1 MIIEL
6 IGPSGAGKST
16 VAKQFTKELVE
27 NGYAALMADEFIQK
41 VSNSNKWSGFIIECW
56 HRLLFSLKHFGLIY
70 FVFSSQVSRPISWQ
84 HRYWV
89 LRNFLRNIGRYHLI
103 SQTMGTEEIL
113 IFDEGPLQR
122 ATALFSSEKEII
134 DIEVLGKYLS
144 KLPTSDMLLHI
155 SAPIEICVERFQN
168 RALPKRVQGL
178 GKKEIISFVEN
189 QSHAVGDI
197 INLVQ
202 KKGLPVYSI
211 PNTGSLFQLDEHLRD
226 LISDV
231 IINA

>member
-6 IGPSGAGKST
+6 IGPSGVGKST
-16 VAKQFTKELVE
+16 VAKQFTKKLVE
-27 NGYAALMADEFIQK
+27 NGYTALMADEFIQK
-41 VSNSNKWSGFIIECW
+41 VSNSNKWSGFIIESW
-56 HRLLFSLKHFGLIY
+56 HRLLFSLKHFGLIC

-103 SQTMGTEEIL
+103 SQMMGTEEIL

-134 DIEVLGKYLS
+134 DIRVLNQYIA
-144 KLPTSDMLLHI
+144 KLPTSDILLHI
-155 SAPIEICVERFQN
+155 DVPVEICVERLQN
-168 RALPKRVQGL
+168 RTLPKRVQGL
-178 GKKEIISFVEN
+178 GKKKIISFVEN

-202 KKGLPVYSI
+202 KKGMPVYTIS
-211 PNTGSLFQLDEHLRD
+211 NTDSLFQLDEYLQD

-231 IINA
+231 IINV